1 MVAVV
6 NGYVCFTSCD
16 AEKAKQGKDPNAK
29 PGEEFIDPDK
39 KKDGL
44 NGQPATILDGALKEL
59 QDAVDP
65 AKQSDPSDPTK
76 SRDLS
81 DPAKFGDP
89 NGLSDPNNS
98 TSVFSP
104 LGEPSSS
111 SSPFSVD
118 LYV

>member
-6 NGYVCFTSCD
+6 NGYVCFTGCD

-29 PGEEFIDPDK
+29 PGDEFDPEK
-39 KKDGL
+39 KKSGL
-44 NGQPATILDGALKEL
+44 NGQPATILDGALKEFAEGL
-59 QDAVDP
+59 DP

-76 SRDLS
+76 SQ
-81 DPAKFGDP
+81 
-89 NGLSDPNNS
+89 NLSDPNNS
-98 TSVFSP
+98 NSVFSP
-104 LGEPSSS
+104 QGEASSS